1 MLENIGVSLCVG
13 NKQNIV
19 AIVTYVEIAAMDSSM
34 MMHEKHHRIL
44 LTGLHLI
51 EWNCCIVVHTSVHKM
66 ASS

>member
-1 MLENIGVSLCVG
+1 MLENIGVSLCMAH
-13 NKQNIV
+13 KNIV
-19 AIVTYVEIAAMDSSM
+19 SIITYVEIAVMDSSM

-51 EWNCCIVVHTSVHKM
+51 DWNCGIVVHTSVHKM